1 MWCIRSIS
9 PDELHPDDV
18 RGRFIRYCQ
27 NPARIDDA
35 TSQAEDRF
43 DSDFERDVYRHLIAR
58 GYRVKVQHRVGRF
71 RIDLVVEGR
80 RGRLAVELDGDAYHG
95 PDRWEADRNRQAI
108 LERLGW
114 TFHRIRGSA
123 YYRDPD
129 AALTSLWDRL
139 EALGIRPAERARH
152 PRHLRPSSSTA
163 PSRKR
168 PHLPTTSRPVP
179 VNARTIPTSHATVP
193 DISSRRRQLPASLP
207 PSSVN
212 RHLRRMTA

>member
-1 MWCIRSIS
+1 MHPLHLPRRTAPRRRSRAFYPLLPEPRTDRRRHQPRS
-9 PDELHPDDV
+9 D
-18 RGRFIRYCQ
+18 
-27 NPARIDDA
+27 
-35 TSQAEDRF
+35 DRF

-58 GYRVKVQHRVGRF
+58 GYRVKVQHQVGRF

-139 EALGIRPAERARH
+139 DTLGIQ
-152 PRHLRPSSSTA
+152 PSDNSPDTASS
-163 PSRKR
+163 
-168 PHLPTTSRPVP
+168 PVP
-179 VNARTIPTSHATVP
+179 IGTETVEDGSSATPGAEIKPTESAARRPRLCPTSWW
-193 DISSRRRQLPASLP
+193 QP
-207 PSSVN
+207 PRLSVYGFQ
-212 RHLRRMTA
+212 H